1 MPSYRSSKRLTAE
14 EFVADLRHMTRSPRL
29 EIIGPPGKFLC
40 ETEAIDA
47 NGVFVIKQNLE
58 AGLELGVD
66 PERNAYVFLHN
77 LSGTANVEFPDG
89 DVTMRPGQGHV
100 FSNLEPYVLRVSP
113 NGCRMLTSVSAELVK
128 NVFTEHF
135 GTVPKTAWEF
145 APSFDGKSGPG
156 ETLSHIASALLSS
169 DNTNRAAERSQKRL
183 VDALVLHVIEGFT
196 HNHSQ
201 FLDVPPPSL
210 LPRQVKMAQDLME
223 EFALENMSIID
234 IAERI
239 GVSARALQY
248 SFTRHCGMTP
258 VSYYRLVR
266 LRRAVAELSS
276 VGEMPMRDVAEK
288 WGFSNLGRFSALC
301 QKEFGKRPHEFRA
314 GAN

>member
-1 MPSYRSSKRLTAE
+1 MPSFRSSKHLTAD
-14 EFVADLRHMTRSPRL
+14 EFVADLRMMTRAPRL
-29 EIIGPPGKFLC
+29 EIVGPAGKFLC
-40 ETEAIDA
+40 ETEAIEA

-58 AGLELGVD
+58 AGLELGVE

-77 LSGTANVEFPDG
+77 LSGTANVEFSDG
-89 DVTMRPGQGHV
+89 DVTVRPGEGHV

-113 NGCRMLTSVSAELVK
+113 NGCRMITSISADLV
-128 NVFTEHF
+128 NRVFAEHF
-135 GTVPKTAWEF
+135 GSASRTAWEF

-156 ETLSHIASALLSS
+156 KTLAHIANALLSS
-169 DNTNRAAERSQKRL
+169 DGGSRASQRSQNRL

-201 FLDVPPPSL
+201 FLEGPPPSL

-234 IAERI
+234 IADRI

-266 LRRAVAELSS
+266 LRRAVAELSNF
-276 VGEMPMRDVAEK
+276 GEMPMRDVAEK

-301 QKEFGKRPHEFRA
+301 QKEFGKRPHEFRV
-314 GAN
+314 GTN